1 MPPAKPP
8 QRSLNVQTYIDA
20 RVMADLVKVFQETQI
35 PHKGSYSFVFCR
47 ILEATHKQWACSFF
61 TETEKALS
69 YLADQGFSVAQMKGA
84 KTGKKLLVAMNKEA
98 LLLEEESESQEVE
111 EKATDRGSE
120 IASMFGREPSPE
132 ESQSHDS

>member
-1 MPPAKPP
+1 MTPNKPP

-20 RVMADLVKVFQETQI
+20 RTMADLVKVFQESQI
-35 PHKGSYSFVFCR
+35 PHKGSYSFVLGR

-61 TETEKALS
+61 TETEQALTF
-69 YLADQGFSVAQMKGA
+69 LADQGFSVAQMKGV

-98 LLLEEESESQEVE
+98 LLLEEGSVGQEVE

-120 IASMFGREPSPE
+120 IASMFPQEKE
-132 ESQSHDS
+132 E